1 MTPDTRPLLTIEDVM
16 KRLRVSR
23 SMAYKLTESGAL
35 RCIQHRSLRPRPPRR
50 PGPLHQRERA
60 MSDETVSVKTVY
72 TIPPDVHLRAHA
84 ALP

>member
-35 RCIQHRSLRPRPPRR
+35 RSIQIGRCVRVRPADLDRFINVNEP
-50 PGPLHQRERA
+50 
-60 MSDETVSVKTVY
+60 
-72 TIPPDVHLRAHA
+72 
-84 ALP
+84 